1 MEPAVSLSGLASAA
15 HNIVIKVTD
24 TKNASASDFL
34 VALDGYQ
41 LGSSTNVVQESA
53 LGVQYNKRVGKTQ
66 AAASGSSYRVNGSLG
81 ADVNFQFSA
90 TSILFVT
97 ARGPCYGKVN
107 IYIDGMLVSS
117 NLDLYAQTQQWQYK
131 IGYSGLDNGF
141 HMIDVRP
148 THTKNA
154 SSSGYGVVV
163 DAFKGFPNQM
173 D

>member
-1 MEPAVSLSGLASAA
+1 
-15 HNIVIKVTD
+15 
-24 TKNASASDFL
+24 
-34 VALDGYQ
+34 LDGFQ
-41 LGSSTNVVQESA
+41 VGSSTKVVQESA
-53 LGVQYNKRVGKTQ
+53 LGVQYNKWVGKTQ
-66 AAASGSSYRVNGSLG
+66 AAASGGSYRVNDSLG

-97 ARGPCYGKVN
+97 ARGPSYGKVN

-117 NLDLYAQTQQWQYK
+117 NLDLYAPTQQWQYN
-131 IGYSGLDNGF
+131 IGYSGLANGF
-141 HMIDVRP
+141 HVIDVRP